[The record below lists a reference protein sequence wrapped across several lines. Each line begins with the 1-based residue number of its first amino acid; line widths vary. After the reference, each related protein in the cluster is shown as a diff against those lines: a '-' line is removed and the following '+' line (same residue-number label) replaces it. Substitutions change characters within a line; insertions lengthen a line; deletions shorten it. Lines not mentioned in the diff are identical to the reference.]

1 MTYDMFLDDV
11 LQMNDENYI
20 KAIRSNLSGPKV
32 FLKRKPSEVRV
43 NGYMK
48 TVLIAWQANHDL
60 QFVLDAFACAVYI
73 VSYIS
78 KSQKGMSALLD
89 QAAKEAR
96 QGNLDLKHQ
105 VRHIGNYFSNSVETS
120 AQEATY
126 LTLQM
131 PLTKATRQVVFINTS
146 PQHKRTFLLKQSSA
160 LEKLGPDSTEIESD
174 NDIKR
179 YSRRPKQL
187 ENWCLADYVSQLELQ
202 YPKTSESSDDHET
215 EQQEN
220 ESESENE
227 EANADTIRKKAKQYE
242 GKVIDL
248 EKAIEEAE
256 NDCNENDQIAPATQ
270 QVEMEDA
277 EIGPT
282 ESEQYVH
289 FNPDRPTEH
298 RLYDMSREVGIE
310 ARTVELTNHAN
321 RISESDYFDLIR
333 SLNKKQWEFF
343 QHVVTWVKTKH
354 EPFYTF
360 LTGGAG
366 CGKSVVVRT
375 IFQALHRHLCSIEG
389 EDPDDI
395 RILLC
400 APTGKAA
407 YNINGLTIHNAFQIQ
422 PNKGLDQ
429 SLSCDVLNTLRMK
442 YRNLSLILID
452 EISMVGNKM
461 FSLLE
466 RRLKKI
472 KGSNCSFGGV
482 SIIAIGDFFQLQ
494 PVFDSWIFNDLS
506 KGLTALAPNYW
517 KLLFSFHELTEIM
530 RQKDDLEFA
539 LITK

>member
-105 VRHIGNYFSNSVETS
+105 
-120 AQEATY
+120 
-126 LTLQM
+126 
-131 PLTKATRQVVFINTS
+131 
-146 PQHKRTFLLKQSSA
+146 QSSA

-227 EANADTIRKKAKQYE
+227 EANAD
-242 GKVIDL
+242 V
-248 EKAIEEAE
+248 IEE
-256 NDCNENDQIAPATQ
+256 NN
-270 QVEMEDA
+270 
-277 EIGPT
+277 
-282 ESEQYVH
+282 
-289 FNPDRPTEH
+289 
-298 RLYDMSREVGIE
+298 
-310 ARTVELTNHAN
+310 
-321 RISESDYFDLIR
+321 
-333 SLNKKQWEFF
+333 NK
-343 QHVVTWVKTKH
+343 
-354 EPFYTF
+354 
-360 LTGGAG
+360 
-366 CGKSVVVRT
+366 
-375 IFQALHRHLCSIEG
+375 I
-389 EDPDDI
+389 DI
-395 RILLC
+395 
-400 APTGKAA
+400 T
-407 YNINGLTIHNAFQIQ
+407 
-422 PNKGLDQ
+422 
-429 SLSCDVLNTLRMK
+429 
-442 YRNLSLILID
+442 
-452 EISMVGNKM
+452 
-461 FSLLE
+461 
-466 RRLKKI
+466 
-472 KGSNCSFGGV
+472 
-482 SIIAIGDFFQLQ
+482 
-494 PVFDSWIFNDLS
+494 
-506 KGLTALAPNYW
+506 
-517 KLLFSFHELTEIM
+517 
-530 RQKDDLEFA
+530 
-539 LITK
+539 

>member
-1 MTYDMFLDDV
+1 MKATVILEPLKENDDIEKYKAIYKEIQNEINTLHNSEDIDQMTYDMFLDDV

-78 KSQKGMSALLD
+78 KSQKGMSALLLD

-202 YPKTSESSDDHET
+202 YPKTSESSDHET
-215 EQQEN
+215 EQQ
-220 ESESENE
+220 
-227 EANADTIRKKAKQYE
+227 
-242 GKVIDL
+242 GK
-248 EKAIEEAE
+248 
-256 NDCNENDQIAPATQ
+256 
-270 QVEMEDA
+270 
-277 EIGPT
+277 
-282 ESEQYVH
+282 
-289 FNPDRPTEH
+289 
-298 RLYDMSREVGIE
+298 
-310 ARTVELTNHAN
+310 
-321 RISESDYFDLIR
+321 
-333 SLNKKQWEFF
+333 
-343 QHVVTWVKTKH
+343 
-354 EPFYTF
+354 
-360 LTGGAG
+360 
-366 CGKSVVVRT
+366 
-375 IFQALHRHLCSIEG
+375 
-389 EDPDDI
+389 
-395 RILLC
+395 
-400 APTGKAA
+400 
-407 YNINGLTIHNAFQIQ
+407 
-422 PNKGLDQ
+422 
-429 SLSCDVLNTLRMK
+429 
-442 YRNLSLILID
+442 
-452 EISMVGNKM
+452 
-461 FSLLE
+461 
-466 RRLKKI
+466 
-472 KGSNCSFGGV
+472 
-482 SIIAIGDFFQLQ
+482 
-494 PVFDSWIFNDLS
+494 
-506 KGLTALAPNYW
+506 
-517 KLLFSFHELTEIM
+517 
-530 RQKDDLEFA
+530 
-539 LITK
+539 